1 MRKNFAL
8 RALAALAVMLLAVAC
23 AKEKEREIQT
33 RIPGTT
39 IRFGAS
45 TSWFNGTLPGTR
57 TEYSGLDENGNA
69 VNKDSGYE
77 RIDWVAKYDQIR
89 ILCEAAADGPTADYA
104 LNETPTVSAQKSLAT
119 IENKDKNGLK
129 WATGDHYFYA
139 MYPVPGM
146 SSNYDFGTETTVDD
160 ANAVL
165 EATTVSGGAPTARIS
180 GVVPAEQHAV
190 RKGNEYK
197 ANMNYAYMY
206 AATLVKEADVATD
219 VTLSF
224 NPLVT
229 MFEITLKRVK
239 ADPMNLNLTKIEL
252 SGETGAQLSGSFQAD
267 LSIATDGT
275 PNVGVNVTGTPENKV
290 TLLLPTEEGATVPG
304 IKLTD
309 NPIKVNLLTLP
320 VEQKNL
326 TLTLYFG
333 ANNLKRTLQL
343 KDASLVT
350 AENPEG
356 WVVAPARKKVYFN
369 NIGVPA
375 TVNWVYTLDVT
386 GDLIAPLDQAGGS
399 FDYTVASY
407 KTSSMTGSKERVV
420 WVADFSDDGE
430 NWSDTPPIWL
440 SGFTK
445 TGPGIGEGESP
456 EAYSATTAENQ
467 GYSEWNG
474 STSSVAT
481 TQSNA
486 RDLSCYN
493 IYGAKWSGAREG
505 TPYNTANCYVVS
517 APGWYRFPCVYGNAF
532 KNGVDNPSAYT
543 GPSSGDGLITGGFLN
558 HADAHITK
566 PWIKDNG
573 VTINGAS
580 LLWQDT
586 KDVIT
591 NIAYSDN
598 YIYFYVNPAKISQS
612 NAMIAAKSGST
623 TVWSWHIWI
632 MDNPRVNLDVKA
644 VYSSPYNPGVINPAY
659 MLTKSIGFC
668 DGVAGKA
675 RPRNIW
681 IRFTQQ
687 ESGNQH
693 IIVLSQSG
701 EASFNCTYYQWGR
714 KDPMRPGVLHVGE
727 DKPNDKD
734 MYDINGNTIPVPD
747 PIQGPVSVG
756 TSIQHPDVF
765 YMSDGEEDHDYNWT
779 YRYDNLWNAN
789 VVAKA
794 TQVIVALD
802 LEVKKTIY
810 DPCPPGFKMPHARVY
825 TGFTKTGYNLTRP
838 YDPLEMSAYEPS
850 TFETSM
856 GYYFYVDPTDES
868 KGTIFFHRTGSRK
881 PETGIIAGVNV
892 FGDFTT
898 AAPIQGTMKDYTA
911 ELGGWTGPDGPPE
924 ATIIAPERV
933 SCSYFTFGNNY
944 MKPLNANFRGYGF
957 PAHAIQE

>member
-386 GDLIAPLDQAGGS
+386 GDLVVPLAQAGGT

-407 KTSSMTGSKERVV
+407 KTSSMTGDKKPVV
-420 WVADFSDDGE
+420 WVADFSDDG
-430 NWSDTPPIWL
+430 NTWSDTPPGWL
-440 SGFTK
+440 QDFTQ
-445 TGPGIGEGESP
+445 TGPGKIDAP
-456 EAYSATTAENQ
+456 EAYSATTSANNETAVWE
-467 GYSEWNG
+467 GTED
-474 STSSVAT
+474 VLI
-481 TQSNA
+481 SNKSKA
-486 RDLSCYN
+486 RDLSCYDV
-493 IYGAKWSGAREG
+493 YGDKWSGATEG
-505 TPYNTANCYVVS
+505 TPFSTANCYVVS
-517 APGWYRFPCVYGNAF
+517 APGWYRFPCVYGNGI
-532 KNGVDNPSAYT
+532 KNGSDNPSAYT
-543 GPSSGDGLITGGFLN
+543 GPSSGEGLLTGTFLN
-558 HADAHITK
+558 HANAHITK

-573 VTINGAS
+573 VTIDGAS
-580 LLWQDT
+580 LIWQDANHL
-586 KDVIT
+586 IT
-591 NIAYSDN
+591 SVSYETDG
-598 YIYFYVNPAKISQS
+598 YIYFYVNPDAIFEA
-612 NAMIAAKSGST
+612 NALIAAKSGST
-623 TVWSWHIWI
+623 TVWSWHIWVV
-632 MDNPRVNLDVKA
+632 DNPKVNLATKK
-644 VYSSPYNPGVINPAY
+644 VYSNPNNPSVVNPVD
-659 MLTKSIGFC
+659 MLPRNIGFC
-668 DGVAGKA
+668 DGVEGKA
-675 RPRNIW
+675 RTRSIW
-681 IRFTQQ
+681 IRYTQQ

-693 IIVLSQSG
+693 IIVLTQFG
-701 EASFNCTYYQWGR
+701 EASYNCTYYQWGR
-714 KDPMRPGVLHVGE
+714 KDPIIPGIITADINEPE
-727 DKPNDKD
+727 DKIV
-734 MYDINGNTIPVPD
+734 YDINGTPVTLEAPE
-747 PIQGPVSVG
+747 PGPATLG
-756 TSIQHPDVF
+756 QSIQHPF
-765 YMSDGEEDHDYNWT
+765 KFFMNAEETLMNWT
-779 YRYDNLWNAN
+779 YRYDNLWNTN
-789 VVAKA
+789 
-794 TQVIVALD
+794 VIVPASAETRGVARD
-802 LEVKKTIY
+802 LVVNKTIY
-810 DPCPPGFKMPHARVY
+810 DPCPPGFKIPNAHVF
-825 TGFTKTGYNLTRP
+825 TGFTSTGFNLPRP
-838 YDPLEMSAYEPS
+838 YDPADVNAYELT
-850 TFETSM
+850 TFETLL
-856 GYYFYVDPTDES
+856 GYNFFVDPTDES
-868 KGTIFFHRTGSRK
+868 KGTIFFHRTGSRR
-881 PETGIIAGVNV
+881 PSNQSLYGVTIY
-892 FGDFTT
+892 GDFVT
-898 AAPIQGTMKDYTA
+898 AAPTVGTFQYP
-911 ELGGWTGPDGPPE
+911 EEEPD
-924 ATIIAPERV
+924 
-933 SCSYFTFGNNY
+933 SNNNLLCSSYFTFGNNY
-944 MKPLNANFRGYGF
+944 VKPVHSNTR
-957 PAHAIQE
+957 AHAWSVRAIKE